1 MAGDHL
7 GKKGS
12 QWMGVGKESESM
24 GLGGSGAGRWR
35 KPGRKALAAAAGSC
49 SLRAGL
55 GAFSDVSRAQPIQ
68 AAAVLHLGPCW
79 VLRQDAAA
87 SGGPAPP
94 PRDPGWSSLGAE
106 GSQPPRPE
114 GSLLPRRHSECLSD
128 LDFYPQGLSLFKPAS
143 PNRADVLEKKEG
155 RGSHDEQGAPVP
167 LVRQGSWGLLR
178 VLEDSFPT
186 ER

>member
-1 MAGDHL
+1 M
-7 GKKGS
+7 
-12 QWMGVGKESESM
+12 
-24 GLGGSGAGRWR
+24 
-35 KPGRKALAAAAGSC
+35 AAAAGSC

-55 GAFSDVSRAQPIQ
+55 GTFSDVSRAQPIQ